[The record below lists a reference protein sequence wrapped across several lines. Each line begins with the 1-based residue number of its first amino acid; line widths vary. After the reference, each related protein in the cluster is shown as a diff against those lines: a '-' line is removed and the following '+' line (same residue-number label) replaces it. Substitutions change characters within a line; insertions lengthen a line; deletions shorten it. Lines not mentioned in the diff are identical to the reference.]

1 MYAPVGHTATEQA
14 GSGGLTAT
22 EHRLG
27 NGLRLVLSEDHLN
40 PVAAV
45 CLWYDVGSR
54 YEVKGRTGL
63 AHLFEHLM
71 FQGSAQVK
79 GNGHFELVQ
88 AGGGSL
94 NGTTSFERTNYFET
108 MPAHQLELALWLEA
122 DRMGSLLAA
131 LDEESLQNQRDVV
144 KNERRQRYD
153 NVPYGTAFERMTA
166 LAYPEG
172 HPYHHIP
179 IGSMADLDAVTL
191 EDARA
196 FFRANYAPNNAVL
209 AVVGDID
216 PEQTRRWAERY
227 FGSIPPYDGKV
238 PPRDGALP
246 DIIGAELRVEIREEV
261 PLRALMAGY
270 RMPRDGTRECDAA
283 ELALTVLG
291 DGMASRLYNRLVRR
305 DRTAV
310 TADFGLVR
318 LAGAPSLG
326 WLDVKASGG
335 AEIPQIEAAV
345 DEELARLRAEAPG
358 AEEMERAQALVER
371 GWLDRLNTVAGR
383 ADELCRYALL
393 FGDPQLAFTAVS
405 RILDV
410 TAEEVRAVAAA
421 RLRPDNRA
429 VLVYEPVTS
438 EKTACPAWR
447 PGRCSRRERQ
457 TGRSRP
463 VTDAAVTMDFHPQPA
478 AGQPKPWAFPV
489 PERGALG
496 NGLAVL
502 GCHRPGQQVAAV
514 QICLDMPLDAEPDR
528 LEGIAAI
535 MMSALAEGTSKHTA
549 EEFAAELER
558 CGATLDTST
567 DYQGARVSLEV
578 PVSRLPQALG
588 LLTEALQTPTFPSS
602 EIERLVRNRLDE
614 IPLEMA
620 NPGRRAAR
628 QLAQE
633 LFPASARLSRPRKGT
648 EDTVARINAADARAF
663 YQAHVR
669 PGRATAVVV
678 GDLTGVDLDAV
689 LAGTLGGWTGDAAE
703 PAPMPPVAADAA
715 GRVVIVD
722 RPGAVQTQLLIGRT
736 GPDRH
741 DRVWPALVLGT
752 YCLGG
757 TLTSRLDRVLREEK
771 GYTYGVRAFQRVL
784 RSPAPPAAGGAA
796 GVSVVAISGSVDTA
810 STGPAL
816 DDVWKVLRTLAAE
829 GLTETERDTAVQN
842 LVGVAPL
849 RYETAA
855 SVAGTL
861 ADQVEQHLPDGYQ
874 AQLYARLAE
883 TSTAE
888 ATAAVIA
895 AFPVNRLL
903 TILVGDTSQI
913 KAPVKALGIGDVEVV
928 TG

>member
-1 MYAPVGHTATEQA
+1 
-14 GSGGLTAT
+14 
-22 EHRLG
+22 
-27 NGLRLVLSEDHLN
+27 
-40 PVAAV
+40 
-45 CLWYDVGSR
+45 
-54 YEVKGRTGL
+54 
-63 AHLFEHLM
+63 M

-172 HPYHHIP
+172 HPYHHLP

-216 PEQTRRWAERY
+216 PEQTRRWVEKY

-261 PLRALMAGY
+261 PLRALMAAY

-310 TADFGLVR
+310 MADFGLVR

-358 AEEMERAQALVER
+358 AGEMERAQALVER

-405 RILDV
+405 RILDI

-438 EKTACPAWR
+438 EDTAGQA
-447 PGRCSRRERQ
+447 GGQAS
-457 TGRSRP
+457 
-463 VTDAAVTMDFHPQPA
+463 A
-478 AGQPKPWAFPV
+478 AGENDK
-489 PERGALG
+489 RDG
-496 NGLAVL
+496 
-502 GCHRPGQQVAAV
+502 
-514 QICLDMPLDAEPDR
+514 
-528 LEGIAAI
+528 
-535 MMSALAEGTSKHTA
+535 
-549 EEFAAELER
+549 
-558 CGATLDTST
+558 
-567 DYQGARVSLEV
+567 
-578 PVSRLPQALG
+578 
-588 LLTEALQTPTFPSS
+588 
-602 EIERLVRNRLDE
+602 
-614 IPLEMA
+614 
-620 NPGRRAAR
+620 
-628 QLAQE
+628 
-633 LFPASARLSRPRKGT
+633 
-648 EDTVARINAADARAF
+648 
-663 YQAHVR
+663 
-669 PGRATAVVV
+669 
-678 GDLTGVDLDAV
+678 
-689 LAGTLGGWTGDAAE
+689 
-703 PAPMPPVAADAA
+703 A
-715 GRVVIVD
+715 GR
-722 RPGAVQTQLLIGRT
+722 
-736 GPDRH
+736 
-741 DRVWPALVLGT
+741 
-752 YCLGG
+752 
-757 TLTSRLDRVLREEK
+757 
-771 GYTYGVRAFQRVL
+771 
-784 RSPAPPAAGGAA
+784 
-796 GVSVVAISGSVDTA
+796 
-810 STGPAL
+810 
-816 DDVWKVLRTLAAE
+816 
-829 GLTETERDTAVQN
+829 
-842 LVGVAPL
+842 
-849 RYETAA
+849 
-855 SVAGTL
+855 
-861 ADQVEQHLPDGYQ
+861 
-874 AQLYARLAE
+874 
-883 TSTAE
+883 
-888 ATAAVIA
+888 
-895 AFPVNRLL
+895 
-903 TILVGDTSQI
+903 
-913 KAPVKALGIGDVEVV
+913 
-928 TG
+928 

>member
-22 EHRLG
+22 GHRLG

-172 HPYHHIP
+172 HPYHHTP

-216 PEQTRRWAERY
+216 PEQTRRWAEKY

-238 PPRDGALP
+238 AYRDAALP
-246 DIIGAELRVEIREEV
+246 DIIGAELRVEIREQV
-261 PLRALMAGY
+261 PLRALMAAY

-310 TADFGLVR
+310 TAGFGLLR

-345 DEELARLRAEAPG
+345 DEELARLGAEAPG
-358 AEEMERAQALVER
+358 AGEMERAQALVER

-383 ADELCRYALL
+383 ADELCRYALQ

-405 RILDV
+405 RLLDV

-438 EKTACPAWR
+438 EDTA
-447 PGRCSRRERQ
+447 G
-457 TGRSRP
+457 P
-463 VTDAAVTMDFHPQPA
+463 VG
-478 AGQPKPWAFPV
+478 GQ
-489 PERGALG
+489 
-496 NGLAVL
+496 
-502 GCHRPGQQVAAV
+502 
-514 QICLDMPLDAEPDR
+514 
-528 LEGIAAI
+528 
-535 MMSALAEGTSKHTA
+535 
-549 EEFAAELER
+549 
-558 CGATLDTST
+558 
-567 DYQGARVSLEV
+567 
-578 PVSRLPQALG
+578 
-588 LLTEALQTPTFPSS
+588 
-602 EIERLVRNRLDE
+602 
-614 IPLEMA
+614 
-620 NPGRRAAR
+620 
-628 QLAQE
+628 
-633 LFPASARLSRPRKGT
+633 ASA
-648 EDTVARINAADARAF
+648 ADENDKRD
-663 YQAHVR
+663 
-669 PGRATAVVV
+669 G
-678 GDLTGVDLDAV
+678 
-689 LAGTLGGWTGDAAE
+689 
-703 PAPMPPVAADAA
+703 A
-715 GRVVIVD
+715 GR
-722 RPGAVQTQLLIGRT
+722 
-736 GPDRH
+736 
-741 DRVWPALVLGT
+741 
-752 YCLGG
+752 
-757 TLTSRLDRVLREEK
+757 
-771 GYTYGVRAFQRVL
+771 
-784 RSPAPPAAGGAA
+784 
-796 GVSVVAISGSVDTA
+796 
-810 STGPAL
+810 
-816 DDVWKVLRTLAAE
+816 
-829 GLTETERDTAVQN
+829 
-842 LVGVAPL
+842 
-849 RYETAA
+849 
-855 SVAGTL
+855 
-861 ADQVEQHLPDGYQ
+861 
-874 AQLYARLAE
+874 
-883 TSTAE
+883 
-888 ATAAVIA
+888 
-895 AFPVNRLL
+895 
-903 TILVGDTSQI
+903 
-913 KAPVKALGIGDVEVV
+913 
-928 TG
+928 